1 MTKIEID
8 LDFFQSRG
16 LSKSNIYFNATTSKW
31 KIQSL
36 RDPSKFI
43 ESVGDLSNLIPVG
56 TYSWKTASEDAL
68 CGKKSG
74 FEKKLTFS
82 QCYPNK
88 YTCNS
93 GDCIPLHQ
101 KCNTEFNCNDK
112 SDEENC
118 DYMLFGEDYSK
129 LRLPIDESGDPCIV
143 YINVSV
149 LAFPKIDTMNL
160 KFTADFYLNMRWYDL
175 RLEYQDLN
183 NLTFLNAIS
192 DEDKRSLW
200 VPKLA
205 FLNALGPY
213 TTVVDDVNSGVI
225 IREGSRL
232 SEKINLATEG

>member
-1 MTKIEID
+1 M
-8 LDFFQSRG
+8 
-16 LSKSNIYFNATTSKW
+16 YFNAKSKRW
-31 KIQSL
+31 TLESL
-36 RDPSKFI
+36 VNPEKFI
-43 ESVGDLSNLIPVG
+43 ETESDFSNQIPIG
-56 TYSWKTASEDAL
+56 THNWKTGSANSL
-68 CGKKSG
+68 CGSFKGTVTELS
-74 FEKKLTFS
+74 FS

-93 GDCIPLHQ
+93 GHCVPLHQ
-101 KCNTEFNCNDK
+101 KCNTEINCEDK
-112 SDEENC
+112 SDEYNC
-118 DYMLFGEDYSK
+118 QYIK
-129 LRLPIDESGDPCIV
+129 LGSNYNKGILPIDVEAAGEPLTV
-143 YINVSV
+143 YINVSI
-149 LAFPKIDTMNL
+149 LAFPDIDTMNL

-225 IREGSRL
+225 VREGSRL
-232 SEKINLATEG
+232 NEKINLATEGK

>member
-1 MTKIEID
+1 M
-8 LDFFQSRG
+8 
-16 LSKSNIYFNATTSKW
+16 YFNAKSKRW
-31 KIQSL
+31 TLESL
-36 RDPSKFI
+36 VNPEKFI
-43 ESVGDLSNLIPVG
+43 ETESDFSNLIPIG
-56 TYSWKTASEDAL
+56 THNWKTGSANSL
-68 CGKKSG
+68 CGSFKGTVTELS
-74 FEKKLTFS
+74 FS

-101 KCNTEFNCNDK
+101 KCNTEFNCKDK

-232 SEKINLATEG
+232 SEKINLATEGK